1 MCHAWIKTHVP
12 FLASQLGSSSK
23 CRAKL
28 ARQGTN
34 YEMWPFVTNW
44 RLQTVTKWDHLVWA
58 GRLGVSLGAA
68 AAPLLEYHNNEWS
81 LYLGQFLAN
90 IAYINSGSP
99 PPVHMGPDFGII
111 IKVTTIR
118 VIQSFTDHFYIK
130 IKLIVCKY
138 CKKQPL
144 SCLSSPLFF
153 TNFAWPKIII
163 LQ

>member
-111 IKVTTIR
+111 IKVATIR

-138 CKKQPL
+138 CKKTATLL
-144 SCLSSPLFF
+144 SFLSFIF